1 MMGSP
6 WKALA
11 DDSRRE
17 ILLLLKKHD
26 MTPTE
31 MSEHFRFTLP
41 ALSTHLR
48 ILKDADLISEKK
60 DGKNRFYS
68 INEKKSLEVL
78 KYFENMWGYK
88 MTSLKEFVENK
99 ERKKKHE

>member
-1 MMGSP
+1 MGSP

-17 ILLLLKKHD
+17 ILLLLKKRE

-31 MSEHFRFTLP
+31 ISEHFKFTLP

-48 ILKDADLISEKK
+48 ILKDANLVTEKK
-60 DGKNRFYS
+60 EGKNRFYS
-68 INEKKSLEVL
+68 INEEKSAEILD
-78 KYFENMWGYK
+78 YFEQMWGYRLK
-88 MTSLKEFVENK
+88 SLKEFIENK
-99 ERKKKHE
+99 ESKKRR

>member
-1 MMGSP
+1 MGSP

-31 MSEHFRFTLP
+31 ISENFKFTLP

-48 ILKDADLISEKK
+48 ILKDANLVTEKK
-60 DGKNRFYS
+60 EGKNRFYS
-68 INEKKSLEVL
+68 INEEKSAEILD
-78 KYFENMWGYK
+78 YFEQMWGYRLK
-88 MTSLKEFVENK
+88 SLKEFVENK
-99 ERKKKHE
+99 ESKKKR